1 MKYLNVPLAQ
11 TAISAAVVQ
20 FVERDAG
27 IKRKLALWKSVF
39 FLLRVVVFGLAA
51 SLLPELQD
59 LFLQQQQDNGFR
71 SHLSN

>member
-39 FLLRVVVFGLAA
+39 LLRVVVFGLAA